1 MNIKLNQSWIR
12 QQRISVVILA
22 FALALML
29 MFTNAVMCVLLLSKN
44 EEWKSVITDKENN
57 KFKLAKAPAEHVYY
71 DEDSISNSNTN
82 FDDPDIVYN
91 RKLTRVLGNPL
102 NTGGFSLP
110 FCCKKMKYK
119 TCRKSSQDSNCP
131 PSYHNL

>member
-1 MNIKLNQSWIR
+1 MEKK
-12 QQRISVVILA
+12 RISVWALLVI
-22 FALALML
+22 FATVLI
-29 MFTNAVMCVLLLSKN
+29 FTNAVTYLLLLSKS
-44 EEWKSVITDKENN
+44 EEWKSVVTDKENN

-110 FCCKKMKYK
+110 FCCKK
-119 TCRKSSQDSNCP
+119 NEI
-131 PSYHNL
+131 

>member
-1 MNIKLNQSWIR
+1 MEKK
-12 QQRISVVILA
+12 RISVWALLVI
-22 FALALML
+22 FATVLI
-29 MFTNAVMCVLLLSKN
+29 FTNAVTYLLLLSKS
-44 EEWKSVITDKENN
+44 EEWKSVVTDKENN